1 MKNQKPSSQN
11 LLGQLDLFTTLFPFL
26 SIVALCFLFVLFPD
40 QSSKQL
46 ERIRFFLGD
55 QLGCYYLLI
64 GLGVFLV
71 SLYLCFSPYGSI
83 RLGDT
88 KKPQYS
94 GFRWGSMMFT
104 AGLAA
109 DILFYSCCEWLIY
122 ASDPY
127 VSGRDSVYDWA
138 AAYPLFHWGPV
149 PWGFY
154 LVLAVAFGFM
164 LHVRKQKKQKY
175 SEACRPL
182 LGKWVDGWA
191 GRMIDLTAVFALL
204 AGTATTFSLATPLL
218 SMAISRVTGLAAT
231 SSLTIGILIAVCCV
245 YTCSVY
251 FGMKGIQRSA
261 ACCIY
266 LFFLLL
272 AYVFFL
278 GGETRFIVHH
288 LPGACG
294 SEFYYLMYLDGSDAD
309 NFLSP
314 DNDNFLLGLLD
325 GMVCGGTFF
334 HRNDQQRKNDQTDN
348 FGRLFLGAGR
358 NLYLFY
364 YFGQLW
370 PWPANP
376 WAAGFPFRLHG
387 HGRLQHSPLFGYPFH
402 SGSASLVWFCD
413 DSAGVMY
420 DHFLFYLL

>member
-1 MKNQKPSSQN
+1 MKNQKPSAQN

-204 AGTATTFSLATPLL
+204 AGTATTFSLALHGHQPCNRPCCNVLSDHWHSDCSLL
-218 SMAISRVTGLAAT
+218 CVHL
-231 SSLTIGILIAVCCV
+231 LGILWNERDSAVCCLLHLSFF
-245 YTCSVY
+245 SVA
-251 FGMKGIQRSA
+251 GL
-261 ACCIY
+261 CILSWRRNSIY
-266 LFFLLL
+266 C
-272 AYVFFL
+272 
-278 GGETRFIVHH
+278 GNRHH